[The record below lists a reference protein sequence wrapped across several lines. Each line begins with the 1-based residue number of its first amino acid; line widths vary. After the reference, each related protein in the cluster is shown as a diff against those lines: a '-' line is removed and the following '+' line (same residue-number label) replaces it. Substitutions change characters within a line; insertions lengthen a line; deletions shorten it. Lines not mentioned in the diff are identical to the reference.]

1 MSLEYIVANW
11 TVFWGPLLII
21 FIGIYGILTQ
31 KNLIKILISIDVMD
45 LGVNLYIVGVGY
57 IKNGI
62 VPILTKG
69 MDSNKLFVDPLP
81 QALVLTA
88 IVISLAVTAFSLF
101 LVIKL
106 YERYDSL
113 DISIIYYKEDT
124 KYNENISKNNDEDD
138 V

>member
-11 TVFWGPLLII
+11 MVFWGPLTIV
-21 FIGIYGILTQ
+21 FIGLYGILTQ
-31 KNLIKILISIDVMD
+31 KNLLKILISIDVMD

-57 IKNGI
+57 VKNGI
-62 VPILTKG
+62 APILTKG
-69 MDSNKLFVDPLP
+69 MTSNNIFVDPLP

-106 YERYDSL
+106 YERYNSL
-113 DISIIYYKEDT
+113 DISSIYDKENT
-124 KYNENISKNNDEDD
+124 FSNNNNEDD